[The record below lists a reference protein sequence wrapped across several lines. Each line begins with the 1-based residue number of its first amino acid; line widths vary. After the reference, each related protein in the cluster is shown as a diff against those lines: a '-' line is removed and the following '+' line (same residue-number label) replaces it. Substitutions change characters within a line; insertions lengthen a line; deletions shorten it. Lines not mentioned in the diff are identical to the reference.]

1 MINFDIVIVS
11 SPGSALGTGGMVTKL
26 TAAELATAAGVTTFI
41 ARGSTPQNILQI
53 LEEVTV
59 CNSRMATPTRS
70 RPHTPTRSRPHSPV
84 DRQDASS
91 VLSSPHPTVHINST
105 HPNLLYTCFLAE
117 KTPLR
122 DRKWWIKHGI
132 HTAGTLVVDQG
143 AVHAIFRYKASLFA
157 AGIVEVKGHFV
168 AQQGVRVVFAYRDAA
183 SKDNTIQYL
192 EVGHGLVNYS
202 SAEIQRIRGRSSAEI
217 QEILGYAY
225 ADCVIHRQNLSRT
238 MTHEEWKRWASEHL
252 A

>member
-70 RPHTPTRSRPHSPV
+70 RPHTPTRS
-84 DRQDASS
+84 
-91 VLSSPHPTVHINST
+91 SPHPAVHINPT